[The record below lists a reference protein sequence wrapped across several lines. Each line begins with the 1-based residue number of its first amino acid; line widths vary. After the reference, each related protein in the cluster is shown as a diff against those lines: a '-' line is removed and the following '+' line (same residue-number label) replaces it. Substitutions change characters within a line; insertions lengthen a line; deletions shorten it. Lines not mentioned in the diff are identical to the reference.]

1 MSLLNY
7 QGLLRL
13 ILSAGHNGELVHS
26 FYVTGYCAGK
36 GALLKYSIDIDG
48 GLACI
53 Q

>member
-13 ILSAGHNGELVHS
+13 ILSAGHNWELVHS
-26 FYVTGYCAGK
+26 FYVTYCVEK
-36 GALLKYSIDIDG
+36 GALLKYPIDIDG
-48 GLACI
+48 GLAWI